1 MTASACTSRFSLL
14 ERPSHRG
21 RVAQTPAFRATLPR
35 RVIVR
40 AEDSKQGEGS
50 EKAKD
55 PVNKGGKAYID
66 ELPPTPQST
75 VSPEMKKK
83 MRDEYLSLGGSPNKP
98 LANNWFLWIILG
110 VTFLVALTYITGS
123 V

>member
-66 ELPPTPQST
+66 ELP
-75 VSPEMKKK
+75 VS
-83 MRDEYLSLGGSPNKP
+83 
-98 LANNWFLWIILG
+98 
-110 VTFLVALTYITGS
+110 
-123 V
+123 